1 MAKKNDFFKPDTTEE
16 EKFLEKSL
24 RPINF
29 SEYIGQEELI
39 KNLKI
44 AIYSAQKRKKPL
56 DHILFYGPP
65 GLGKTSLSILI
76 AREMG
81 VSIKITSGVA
91 IDKKGDMAAILT
103 NLNEGDILFI
113 DEIHRL
119 PSSLEEILYPAM
131 EDFQIDI
138 VIGEGPG
145 AKTIRLEIPHFTL
158 IGATTRI
165 GLLTPPLRARFGMV
179 EKLNFYSVKELG
191 EIIKQSSE
199 KLGVS
204 ITEEG
209 ALEIAKRSR
218 GIPRIANRLLKR
230 VRDLAVV
237 EDKKEIDEVLA
248 KKMFELLKIDENGI
262 DMTLKDFLVTIIE
275 KFNGGPVGLKTL
287 TAITGE
293 ERDTIEDIYEP
304 FLMQLGLIERTPRG
318 RIVTEKGY
326 RYLGY
331 KKGKKLF

>member
-1 MAKKNDFFKPDTTEE
+1 MAKKSDFFKPNISEE
-16 EKFLEKSL
+16 EEFLEKSL
-24 RPINF
+24 RPTNF

-44 AIYSAQKRKKPL
+44 AIYSARKRKKPL

-76 AREMG
+76 AREME
-81 VSIKITSGVA
+81 VNIKITSGVA

-204 ITEEG
+204 ITEKG
-209 ALEIAKRSR
+209 ALEIAKRAR

-248 KKMFELLKIDENGI
+248 KKMFELLKIDENGV
-262 DMTLKDFLVTIIE
+262 DPTLKEFLTTIIE

-293 ERDTIEDIYEP
+293 EKDTIEDIYEP
-304 FLMQLGLIERTPRG
+304 FLLQLGLIERTPRG